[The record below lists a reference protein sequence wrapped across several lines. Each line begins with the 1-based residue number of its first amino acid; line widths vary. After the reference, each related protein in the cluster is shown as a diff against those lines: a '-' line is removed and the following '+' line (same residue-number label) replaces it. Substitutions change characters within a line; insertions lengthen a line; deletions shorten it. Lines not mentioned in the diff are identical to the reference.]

1 MPERQRGWNIYEAV
15 ILLEGLLEILNDG
28 VPRKDI
34 IRRVSRDLRE
44 MARQQG
50 EDIDEI
56 FRNENGISFQL
67 QSMES
72 AYKGYTISKPATKLF
87 LAAVEMYQ
95 QNRPEYDKLL
105 GEARAMINNTQSCE
119 SDFMTW
125 LSSKVSP
132 AQLSELYWC
141 YTEIESSCLSVK
153 ILKKPLFETTDY
165 ETVQAVQR
173 YIEQNKF
180 FHAMHRRQFSKLIT
194 AGRHYLAYTKEMAT
208 KQLDNEKN
216 VSEPVDKHEETKTVE
231 KPVAL
236 VSVNKTDVKDTKIDE
251 KRFSTL
257 GQETL
262 ESQLKKELEAESARN
277 RFGTTLVFLMRQVK
291 CTDERKVKQIL
302 EQAPWARLQ
311 YGRYY
316 YAEEPQQETPV
327 VKRKTDNSEKSE
339 VEQKKAETPLVRT
352 SEDERL
358 LAKYPIIYKRVFFAV
373 KESSIRENGVSIGE
387 IQELTQRIGRAS
399 DIEEILDNAS
409 WSKSVDGGYHFSDEI
424 IIHDDEMQEE
434 NEDSVE
440 ETKEQNEWTID
451 FDNLGSFAHTKP
463 SFFTYFEENK
473 GSCSSWT
480 ELYVSFFAAL
490 YEDYPHLFKP
500 GMSFSVNRGRVE
512 LAVRSEAGFMAAPKD
527 VPGTNYA
534 IETNIS
540 ATDIVR
546 KMKYLLDFC
555 SVDYENVVIKYCR
568 RTPAGEAPDTVIV
581 HPIQG
586 EQKAAMIDR
595 LSFYHYL
602 IKKQNLS
609 VATSRSYSSAIGS
622 CETFAREH
630 HYESWRLYTSDL
642 TEAKA
647 TVDALFRDADF
658 IEYNDRWHNQL
669 RAAIAKLL
677 VFIGDGTENIEI
689 DVIAPRTA
697 SPTPARD
704 FSYRNEPYE
713 EVLKEKFRRGFRLD
727 SAIELRRFRK
737 FYADMH
743 GMDVKEDDNEIIS
756 IIRRLCILC
765 DDRAYHPDVMLSPEL
780 KTKLLDYIEKC
791 FDDGKT
797 TIYYQALCT
806 EFAEEFIDY
815 PLHNNPD
822 ALKVYLS
829 DVGYGK
835 FYINRT
841 CISKEANVTTDP
853 LTEIRE
859 CLKEFGR
866 PVKFE
871 ELFAALPHL
880 PQSKIKF
887 LLAANA
893 EFVSNG
899 QGTYFHESTV
909 RLSDEEF
916 ENIASIIEQ
925 TIEEKDFIGG
935 NELYDEIKVM
945 YPYIIEEN
953 SELSVYGF
961 RDALKYK
968 FGDRFSFKGNIISAA
983 GKELAMADVFANY
996 ARKHESFTLTELE
1009 TLAHEL
1015 ASTIYFDS
1023 VYENSLRISQEQFVS
1038 KYRAQFNVP
1047 EVDAAMDR
1055 ICSGD
1060 YMAIKQVNNFAVFP
1074 YVGFPWNSFLLEH
1087 YVAAYS
1093 KKYTLLHSG
1102 FNRAECAGAI
1112 VKRSAN
1118 INSFDDFI
1126 VEFLKNTDVEL
1137 KKTPVLQMLVQ
1148 EGYLVRRRYANIE
1161 DLIIRAKAQR
1171 NRKETD

>member
-1 MPERQRGWNIYEAV
+1 MPEKQRGWNKYEAV
-15 ILLEGLLEILNDG
+15 ILLEGLLDVLNNG
-28 VPRKDI
+28 ASRRDI
-34 IRRVSRDLRE
+34 IRRVSCDLRE
-44 MARQQG
+44 MAKAQG
-50 EDIDEI
+50 EIIDEI

-72 AYKGYTISKPATKLF
+72 AYKGFTVTKPATKLF
-87 LAAVEMYQ
+87 TDVVNIYQ
-95 QNRPEYDKLL
+95 QNRTEYDKLL

-125 LSSKVSP
+125 LSKKVSP

-141 YTEIESSCLSVK
+141 YTEIEASCLSVK

-165 ETVQAVQR
+165 ETVQAVQK
-173 YIEQNKF
+173 YVEQNKF

-208 KQLDNEKN
+208 KQSDNEKN
-216 VSEPVDKHEETKTVE
+216 LSELADKHEETKSVE
-231 KPVAL
+231 KSVAL
-236 VSVNKTDVKDTKIDE
+236 VSVNKTDIKDTKIDE
-251 KRFSTL
+251 KRFSTPE
-257 GQETL
+257 QETL

-302 EQAPWARLQ
+302 EQAQWARLQ

-316 YAEEPQQETPV
+316 YVEEPHQETLV
-327 VKRKTDNSEKSE
+327 VKRETDNSEKSE
-339 VEQKKAETPLVRT
+339 VVKKKAETPLVRT
-352 SEDERL
+352 SDDERL

-373 KESSIRENGVSIGE
+373 QESSIKERELSVGE

-424 IIHDDEMQEE
+424 IVHDNEMQEE
-434 NEDSVE
+434 TKDSTEKSVE
-440 ETKEQNEWTID
+440 ENEWIID
-451 FDNLGSFAHTKP
+451 FNNLCSFAHTRP
-463 SFFTYFEENK
+463 CSFTYFEENK
-473 GSCSSWT
+473 GPCSSWT

-490 YEDYPHLFKP
+490 YEDYPHLFRP
-500 GMSFSVNRGRVE
+500 GMSFSVNKGRVE
-512 LAVRSEAGFMAAPKD
+512 LAISDEAGFMVAPKD
-527 VPGTNYA
+527 VPGTDYA

-540 ATDIVR
+540 VTDIVR

-555 SVDYENVVIKYCR
+555 SVDYENVVIKYYR
-568 RTPAGEAPDTVIV
+568 KAPTSEATDAVIV
-581 HPIQG
+581 QPIQSS
-586 EQKAAMIDR
+586 QKAEMINR
-595 LSFYHYL
+595 LSFYNYL
-602 IKKQNLS
+602 LNVQKLS
-609 VATSRSYSSAIGS
+609 QDTCKIYSSAIRS
-622 CETFAREH
+622 CEIFAKFRQ
-630 HYESWRLYTSDL
+630 YKTWRLYTSNL
-642 TEAKA
+642 NEAKETA
-647 TVDALFRDADF
+647 NTL
-658 IEYNDRWHNQL
+658 YNDNEFIAHNERRHNQL
-669 RAAIAKLL
+669 KEAITNLL
-677 VFIGDGTENIEI
+677 IFISGGDGTEMEI
-689 DVIAPRTA
+689 RVTTA
-697 SPTPARD
+697 NTPVRD

-743 GMDVKEDDNEIIS
+743 GTDVKEDDDEIIN

-791 FDDGKT
+791 FNDGKT
-797 TIYYQALCT
+797 TIYYQALCK
-806 EFAEEFIDY
+806 EFAEDFIDY

-829 DVGYGK
+829 DVGFGK

-871 ELFAALPHL
+871 EIFSALPHL
-880 PQSKIKF
+880 PQGKIKN
-887 LLAANA
+887 LLGANA
-893 EFVSNG
+893 EFVNNEKG
-899 QGTYFHESTV
+899 VYFHESIV
-909 RLSDEEF
+909 RLLDEEL

-935 NELYDEIKVM
+935 NELYDEIRVM

-996 ARKHESFTLTELE
+996 ARKHDSFTLTELK

-1015 ASTIYFDS
+1015 ASEIYFDS
-1023 VYENSLRISQEQFVS
+1023 VYENSLRISQDQFVS
-1038 KYRAQFNVP
+1038 RNRAQFNAP
-1047 EVDAAMDR
+1047 EIDAAMDR
-1055 ICSGD
+1055 VCSGD
-1060 YMAIKQVNNFAVFP
+1060 YIAIKQVNNFAIFP

-1087 YVAAYS
+1087 YIAAYS

-1102 FNRAECAGAI
+1102 FNQAECAGAI

-1126 VEFLKNTDVEL
+1126 VELLKNTDVEL
-1137 KKTPVLQMLVQ
+1137 KKAPVLQMLVQ

>member
-1 MPERQRGWNIYEAV
+1 MSERQRGWNTYEAV

-28 VPRKDI
+28 VPRRDV
-34 IRRVSRDLRE
+34 IRRVSHDLRE
-44 MARQQG
+44 MARRQG
-50 EDIDEI
+50 ESIDEI

-87 LAAVEMYQ
+87 LAVVEMYQ

-125 LSSKVSP
+125 LSNKVSP
-132 AQLSELYWC
+132 AQLSELYGC
-141 YTEIESSCLSVK
+141 YAEIEASCLSVE
-153 ILKKPLFETTDY
+153 ILKNPLFETTDY
-165 ETVQAVQR
+165 ETVHAVQE
-173 YIEQNKF
+173 YIEQNKY
-180 FHAMHRRQFSKLIT
+180 FHAMHRRQLSKLIA
-194 AGRHYLAYTKEMAT
+194 AGRHYLAYTEKMAT
-208 KQLDNEKN
+208 KQSDREKN
-216 VSEPVDKHEETKTVE
+216 VSELADKHEETKTVE
-231 KPVAL
+231 NPVVL
-236 VSVNKTDVKDTKIDE
+236 VSVNKTDVEDTKIDE
-251 KRFSTL
+251 KRFSTPE
-257 GQETL
+257 QETL
-262 ESQLKKELEAESARN
+262 ESQLKKRLEAESARN

-316 YAEEPQQETPV
+316 YVEEPQQETLV
-327 VKRKTDNSEKSE
+327 VKKETDNSEKSE
-339 VEQKKAETPLVRT
+339 VTQKKAETPLVRT

-358 LAKYPIIYKRVFFAV
+358 QAKYPIIYKRVFFAV
-373 KESSIRENGVSIGE
+373 KESSVRENGLSIGE
-387 IQELTQRIGRAS
+387 VQELTQHIGRAS

-409 WSKSVDGGYHFSDEI
+409 WSKDVDDSYHFSDEI
-424 IIHDDEMQEE
+424 IVHNNETQEE
-434 NEDSVE
+434 NKDSVVE
-440 ETKEQNEWTID
+440 AAEQNEWTID
-451 FDNLGSFAHTKP
+451 FNNLDSFAHTKP
-463 SFFTYFEENK
+463 SSFTYFDEDR
-473 GSCSSWT
+473 GSCSSWK
-480 ELYVSFFAAL
+480 ELYVSFFATL
-490 YEDYPHLFKP
+490 YDDYPHLFRP

-512 LAVRSEAGFMAAPKD
+512 LAVRGEEGFMAAPKD

-540 ATDIVR
+540 ATDIVQ

-568 RTPAGEAPDTVIV
+568 RIPTDEAQGTVIV
-581 HPIQG
+581 HPIQD
-586 EQKAAMIDR
+586 EQKAAS
-595 LSFYHYL
+595 L
-602 IKKQNLS
+602 
-609 VATSRSYSSAIGS
+609 
-622 CETFAREH
+622 
-630 HYESWRLYTSDL
+630 
-642 TEAKA
+642 
-647 TVDALFRDADF
+647 
-658 IEYNDRWHNQL
+658 
-669 RAAIAKLL
+669 
-677 VFIGDGTENIEI
+677 
-689 DVIAPRTA
+689 
-697 SPTPARD
+697 TPARD
-704 FSYRNEPYE
+704 FSYRNESYE
-713 EVLKEKFRRGFRLD
+713 KVLKEKFRRGFRLD
-727 SAIELRRFRK
+727 STIELRRFRK

-743 GMDVKEDDNEIIS
+743 GVDVKEDDDEIIR

-780 KTKLLDYIEKC
+780 KTKLLDYTEKC
-791 FDDGKT
+791 FNDGKT

-806 EFAEEFIDY
+806 EFAGDFIDY
-815 PLHNNPD
+815 PLHDNPD
-822 ALKVYLS
+822 ALKGYLS
-829 DVGYGK
+829 DVGFGK

-853 LTEIRE
+853 LMEIRE

-866 PVKFE
+866 PVKLE
-871 ELFAALPHL
+871 ELFTALPHL
-880 PQSKIKF
+880 PQSKIKN
-887 LLAANA
+887 LLAVND
-893 EFVSNG
+893 EFVNNEKG
-899 QGTYFHESTV
+899 AYFHESIV
-909 RLSDEEF
+909 RLSDEEL

-925 TIEEKDFIGG
+925 TVEEKDFIGG

-968 FGDRFSFKGNIISAA
+968 LGASFSFKGNIISAA

-996 ARKHESFTLTELE
+996 ARKHDSFTLTELK

-1038 KYRAQFNVP
+1038 KHRARFDVS

-1055 ICSGD
+1055 ICPED
-1060 YMAIKQVNNFAVFP
+1060 YIAIKQVNNFAGLP

-1087 YVAAYS
+1087 YIAAYS

-1112 VKRSAN
+1112 VKRSAD

-1126 VEFLKNTDVEL
+1126 VELLKNTDVEL
-1137 KKTPVLQMLVQ
+1137 KKTPVLEMLVQ
-1148 EGYLVRRRYANIE
+1148 EGYLARRRYANIE